1 MAAKGRKSGAAL
13 SIASSSVVTA
23 IQRARPPADLSP
35 EAAAEW
41 RAIVNRL
48 PAEWFPV
55 ETHPLLASY
64 CRHIITSRR
73 VADLIAACESRDE
86 FDVAEYER
94 LLKMQERESR
104 ALAALGRGM
113 RLTQQSTYG
122 NRKEKPS
129 RPSKAPWEVEDEGRD

>member
-1 MAAKGRKSGAAL
+1 MAAKGRKSGASL
-13 SIASSSVVTA
+13 SIASSSVITA
-23 IQRARPPADLSP
+23 IQRPRAPGDLSE

-48 PAEWFPV
+48 PADWFPV

-73 VADLIAACESRDE
+73 VSDLITDCESRDP
-86 FDVAEYER
+86 FDVSEYER

-129 RPSKAPWEVEDEGRD
+129 KPSRAPWE

>member
-1 MAAKGRKSGAAL
+1 MAAKGRKSSAAL
-13 SIASSSVVTA
+13 SLASSTVVTA
-23 IQRARPPADLSP
+23 IQRPRAPNDLSE
-35 EAAAEW
+35 EAAKEW

-48 PAEWFPV
+48 PADWFPA

-73 VADLIAACESRDE
+73 VASLIAACEASKP

-129 RPSKAPWEVEDEGRD
+129 LPSEAPWE

>member
-13 SIASSSVVTA
+13 SIAASSVVTA
-23 IQRARPPADLSP
+23 IQRARPPGDLSP

-73 VADLIAACESRDE
+73 VAELIADCESRDD
-86 FDVAEYER
+86 FDVSEYER
-94 LLKMQERESR
+94 LLRMQDRESR

-113 RLTQQSTYG
+113 RLTQQSTYA
-122 NRKEKPS
+122 KTKSKPS
-129 RPSKAPWEVEDEGRD
+129 RASKAPWEVEDEG